1 MFRNANSFNQDI
13 SDWTVNNVTDMTQMF
28 YSAAAFNQDLRWW
41 DVSNVL
47 SYGNFAAG
55 NVNASWTNL
64 PFFGQTFN
72 YYPLTNTATD
82 PTSSI
87 WRSDSTP
94 AGGYRFKPN
103 DGIYT
108 LPGEPITSM
117 YDMFAGNTNF
127 NDPDITTWDT
137 SSVTNF
143 NGVFVFAS
151 TFNQPIGAWDTSNCT
166 SMTGMFAFA
175 STFNQPIGNWDVSNV
190 TNMVQLFYQAS
201 SFNQDLRWWD
211 VSNIAAEPLYF
222 GGAAGWTTKPLWGV
236 TQYGPTFNYYPL
248 TNTATDPTNTT
259 WQNSYTPA
267 GGYRFKP
274 NDGIYTLPG
283 EPITN
288 MSYMFYNN
296 TTFNDPDITSWD
308 VSSVT
313 DMSSMFQN
321 ASAFN
326 QDLTGWDVSNVTN
339 YLNFSLDANSS
350 WTLKPIKEITIDSSF
365 SVTFTGI
372 VSTQSYINRY
382 VDIVLFHPSDL
393 GAGGAAL
400 TYDPAMA
407 LLADVVI
414 SLELT
419 STSFTEPSDNNM
431 SQNVL
436 LENPFNANYTTY
448 YSLQNNQQM
457 SEAITYTGDLLPYT
471 NFSNTNNATTGGD
484 YIIRI
489 RCGTNSYTTFLVGQP
504 PTQTILYDHRTI
516 EFTGNYSLTFS
527 FSF

>member
-1 MFRNANSFNQDI
+1 MSLMFYNNTTFNDPDVGLWDV
-13 SDWTVNNVTDMTQMF
+13 SSVTDMSFMF
-28 YSAAAFNQDLRWW
+28 NNATAFNQDLRLW
-41 DVSNVL
+41 DVSHI
-47 SYGNFAAG
+47 
-55 NVNASWTNL
+55 ASE
-64 PFFGQTFN
+64 
-72 YYPLTNTATD
+72 
-82 PTSSI
+82 PT
-87 WRSDSTP
+87 
-94 AGGYRFKPN
+94 G
-103 DGIYT
+103 
-108 LPGEPITSM
+108 
-117 YDMFAGNTNF
+117 
-127 NDPDITTWDT
+127 
-137 SSVTNF
+137 
-143 NGVFVFAS
+143 
-151 TFNQPIGAWDTSNCT
+151 
-166 SMTGMFAFA
+166 
-175 STFNQPIGNWDVSNV
+175 
-190 TNMVQLFYQAS
+190 
-201 SFNQDLRWWD
+201 
-211 VSNIAAEPLYF
+211 F
-222 GGAAGWTTKPLWGV
+222 GGADGWTTKPLWG
-236 TQYGPTFNYYPL
+236 QILNYYPM

-259 WQNSYTPA
+259 WRSSYAPA
-267 GGYRFKP
+267 NGYLFRA
-274 NDGIYTLPG
+274 NDGIYTLPA
-283 EPITN
+283 EPITSMN
-288 MSYMFYNN
+288 SMFKYSPFNDQDISSWDTSSVTDMNSMFYFAYI
-296 TTFNDPDITSWD
+296 FNQPLDNWDTSN
-308 VSSVT
+308 VT
-313 DMSSMFQN
+313 DMSSMFR
-321 ASAFN
+321 SATSFN

-339 YLNFSLDANSS
+339 YLDFSLYANSS

-372 VSTQSYINRY
+372 VTTQSYINRY

-419 STSFTEPSDNNM
+419 STSFTQPSANNM

-484 YIIRI
+484 YLIRI